1 MLRNMTLGQRLL
13 AINGVLM
20 VTLISTAVA
29 VWVMMG
35 SLSSAADRIN
45 TVNVPQLQRIAEVE
59 LNVTRVSLQLRH
71 AILSRNAAEMD
82 AAIADISAKRSLLD
96 RELEMFGQAMQ
107 DEAGRQ
113 AFAPLPG
120 LMAAFWKAGETN
132 LALIRSGQRAEA
144 MAYLVDTTIPA
155 RNALLAPLG
164 QEKQRQGRQLSDRVR
179 DIDEFASLDRS
190 MVMGSVGLAS
200 VVLVGLALYL
210 ARVTSDLGADPAVL
224 KQVARSVAAGDLSI
238 DIPLRAGD
246 KDSTL
251 ANLKAMVDQLETSVR
266 TVRQCADAVSL
277 GSSEIASGN
286 SDLSHRTESQ
296 ASALEETSASM
307 EQVGSTVR
315 QNSDNAQTA
324 NQLAMSASSVTAE
337 GGQVVAAVVGTMRDI
352 EQSARRI
359 GEIIGVIDGIAFQT
373 NILALNAAVEAA
385 RAGEQGRGFAVVAGE
400 VRNLAQRSAEAAKE
414 VRRLIVDSVDRVE
427 KGTALADR
435 AGSSMQDIVASIRRV
450 SDIVGEISSASAEQ
464 SAGVSQVGEAITQM
478 DQATQQNA
486 ALVEEMA
493 AAASSLR
500 TQARQMVDAVAVF
513 RLRETAARTI

>member
-1 MLRNMTLGQRLL
+1 MFRNMSLAQRLL
-13 AINGVLM
+13 AINAVMMLTLLGTALTVWVLM
-20 VTLISTAVA
+20 GNL
-29 VWVMMG
+29 
-35 SLSSAADRIN
+35 SAAANRIN
-45 TVNVPQLQRIAEVE
+45 TVNVPQLQRIADIE

-71 AILSRNAAEMD
+71 AILSRNPAEMETTL
-82 AAIADISAKRSLLD
+82 ADIAAKRTLLE
-96 RELEMFGQAMQ
+96 RELERFGQAMN

-120 LMAAFWKAGETN
+120 LMASFWKAGEAN

-144 MAYLVDTTIPA
+144 FAYLVDTTIPA

-164 QEKQRQGRQLSDRVR
+164 EEKVRQGRQLSERVQ
-179 DIDEFASLDRS
+179 DIDDFAGLDRL
-190 MVMGSVGLAS
+190 MVVGAVGFAS
-200 VVLVGLALYL
+200 VVLAGLTLYL
-210 ARVTSDLGADPAVL
+210 RRVTRDLGADPAVL

-238 DIPLRAGD
+238 DIPLRPGD
-246 KDSTL
+246 QDSTL
-251 ANLKAMVDQLETSVR
+251 ANLKAMVNQLEISVR

-286 SDLSHRTESQ
+286 SDLSQRTESQ

-307 EQVGSTVR
+307 EQVGSTVQ
-315 QNSDNAQTA
+315 QNADNAQTA
-324 NQLAMSASSVTAE
+324 NQLAVNASSITAE
-337 GGQVVAAVVGTMRDI
+337 GGQVVNEVVGTMRDI

-414 VRRLIVDSVDRVE
+414 VRKLIIDSVDRVE

-435 AGSSMQDIVASIRRV
+435 AGATMQEIVASIRRV
-450 SDIVGEISSASAEQ
+450 SDIVGEISAASAEQ
-464 SAGVSQVGEAITQM
+464 SSGVSQVGEAITQM

-513 RLRETAARTI
+513 RLREAGARAV

>member
-1 MLRNMTLGQRLL
+1 MLRSLTLAQRLL
-13 AINGVLM
+13 AINGFLLTVLAA
-20 VTLISTAVA
+20 TAAA
-29 VWVMMG
+29 VWTMMG
-35 SLSSAADRIN
+35 GLSVAADRIN
-45 TVNVPQLQRIAEVE
+45 TVNVPQLQRISELE

-71 AILSRNAAEMD
+71 AILARNPAELE
-82 AAIADISAKRSLLD
+82 ATLADIGTKRGLLE
-96 RELEMFGQAMQ
+96 RELAAFGTAMQ
-107 DEAGRQ
+107 DDAGRQ
-113 AFAPLPG
+113 AYAPLPG
-120 LMAAFWKAGETN
+120 LAQAFWKTGEQN
-132 LALIRSGQRAEA
+132 IALIKEGKPAEA
-144 MAYLVDTTIPA
+144 FAFLVDQTIPA
-155 RNALLAPLG
+155 RNALLAPLAL
-164 QEKQRQGRQLSDRVR
+164 EKARQGQQLTGRVR
-179 DIDEFASLDRS
+179 EIDDLASLDRGI
-190 MVMGSVGLAS
+190 VVGAVALATL
-200 VVLVGLALYL
+200 VLVGLATYL
-210 ARVTSDLGADPAVL
+210 NKVTRDLGADPDVL
-224 KQVARSVAAGDLSI
+224 KKVAQSVASGDLSI

-246 KDSTL
+246 QDSTL
-251 ANLKAMVDQLETSVR
+251 FNLKAMVGRLETSVR

-277 GSSEIASGN
+277 GSNEIASGN

-315 QNSDNAQTA
+315 QNADNAQTA
-324 NQLAMSASSVTAE
+324 NQLAVSASSTTND
-337 GGQVVAAVVGTMRDI
+337 GGRVVQEVVSTMKDI

-414 VRRLIVDSVDRVE
+414 VRRLIIDSVDRVE

-435 AGSSMQDIVASIRRV
+435 AGNTMNEIVSSIQRV

-464 SAGVSQVGEAITQM
+464 SAGVAQVGEAITQM

-500 TQARQMVDAVAVF
+500 TQAHQMVEAVGVF
-513 RLRETAARTI
+513 RLRESAASLR

>member
-1 MLRNMTLGQRLL
+1 VL
-13 AINGVLM
+13 A
-20 VTLISTAVA
+20 AVA
-29 VWVMMG
+29 LA
-35 SLSSAADRIN
+35 SLVLAGLTWYLR
-45 TVNVPQLQRIAEVE
+45 Q
-59 LNVTRVSLQLRH
+59 VTR
-71 AILSRNAAEMD
+71 
-82 AAIADISAKRSLLD
+82 
-96 RELEMFGQAMQ
+96 
-107 DEAGRQ
+107 
-113 AFAPLPG
+113 
-120 LMAAFWKAGETN
+120 
-132 LALIRSGQRAEA
+132 
-144 MAYLVDTTIPA
+144 
-155 RNALLAPLG
+155 
-164 QEKQRQGRQLSDRVR
+164 
-179 DIDEFASLDRS
+179 
-190 MVMGSVGLAS
+190 
-200 VVLVGLALYL
+200 
-210 ARVTSDLGADPAVL
+210 DLGGDPAVL
-224 KQVARSVAAGDLSI
+224 KQVVQSVAGGDLSI
-238 DIPLRAGD
+238 DIPLRPGD
-246 KDSTL
+246 RDSTL
-251 ANLKAMVDQLETSVR
+251 ANLKAMVERLENSVR

-286 SDLSHRTESQ
+286 GDLSQRTESQ

-315 QNSDNAQTA
+315 QNADNAQTA
-324 NQLAMSASSVTAE
+324 NQLAMNATSITID
-337 GGQVVAAVVGTMRDI
+337 GGQVVNEVVGTMRDI

-435 AGSSMQDIVASIRRV
+435 AGSTMQEIVSSIRRV

-464 SAGVSQVGEAITQM
+464 SAGVAQVGEAITQM

-500 TQARQMVDAVAVF
+500 SQAQQMVDAVAVF
-513 RLRETAARTI
+513 RLRGSAARAL

>member
-1 MLRNMTLGQRLL
+1 MFGNLSLAQRLL
-13 AINGVLM
+13 AINGFLM
-20 VTLISTAVA
+20 AALVATAIA
-29 VWVMMG
+29 VWTMMG
-35 SLSSAADRIN
+35 GLSVSADRIN
-45 TVNVPQLQRIAEVE
+45 TVNVPQLQRIAELE

-71 AILSRNAAEMD
+71 AILARDAAERT
-82 AAIADISAKRSLLD
+82 AALADIGTKRQLLD
-96 RELEMFGQAMQ
+96 RELAAFGAAMQ

-120 LMAAFWKAGETN
+120 LAKAFWQTGERNIALIQEGDSAAAFAF
-132 LALIRSGQRAEA
+132 
-144 MAYLVDTTIPA
+144 LVDQTIPA
-155 RNALLAPLG
+155 RNALLAPLA
-164 QEKQRQGRQLSDRVR
+164 QEKARQGQLLTDGVR
-179 DIDEFASLDRS
+179 DIDE
-190 MVMGSVGLAS
+190 LAS
-200 VVLVGLALYL
+200 MDRAIVVGAVSVSVLVLAGLALYL
-210 ARVTSDLGADPAVL
+210 WRVTQDLGADPAVL
-224 KQVARSVAAGDLSI
+224 KRVVQSVAGGDLSI

-246 KDSTL
+246 QDSTL
-251 ANLKAMVDQLETSVR
+251 ANLKAMVTRLETSVR

-277 GSSEIASGN
+277 GSGEIASGN
-286 SDLSHRTESQ
+286 TDLSQRTESQ

-315 QNSDNAQTA
+315 QNADNAQTA
-324 NQLAMSASSVTAE
+324 NQLAMSASGITNDGGRVVQEVVT
-337 GGQVVAAVVGTMRDI
+337 TMRDI

-385 RAGEQGRGFAVVAGE
+385 RAGEQGRGFAVVAAE

-435 AGSSMQDIVASIRRV
+435 AGTTMHDIVASIQRV

-464 SAGVSQVGEAITQM
+464 SAGVAQVGEAITQM

-500 TQARQMVDAVAVF
+500 TQAHQMVEAVAVF
-513 RLRETAARTI
+513 RLRESGSRIA

>member
-1 MLRNMTLGQRLL
+1 MFGNLSLAQRLL
-13 AINGVLM
+13 AINGFLM
-20 VTLISTAVA
+20 AALVATAIA
-29 VWVMMG
+29 VWTMMG
-35 SLSSAADRIN
+35 GLSLSADRIN
-45 TVNVPQLQRIAEVE
+45 TVNVPQLQRIAELE

-71 AILSRNAAEMD
+71 AILARDAAER
-82 AAIADISAKRSLLD
+82 AAALADIGTKRRLLE
-96 RELEMFGQAMQ
+96 RELASFGAAMQ
-107 DEAGRQ
+107 DETGRQ

-120 LMAAFWKAGETN
+120 LAKAFWQAGDRNIALIQEDNSAAAF
-132 LALIRSGQRAEA
+132 
-144 MAYLVDTTIPA
+144 AYLVDQTIPA
-155 RNALLAPLG
+155 RNALLAPLA
-164 QEKQRQGRQLSDRVR
+164 QEKARQGQLLTDRVR
-179 DIDEFASLDRS
+179 EIDELASLDRAI
-190 MVMGSVGLAS
+190 VVGAVSVSIL
-200 VVLVGLALYL
+200 VLVGLAVYL
-210 ARVTSDLGADPAVL
+210 QRVTQDLGADPAVL
-224 KQVARSVAAGDLSI
+224 KRVVQSVAGGDLSI

-246 KDSTL
+246 QNSTL
-251 ANLKAMVDQLETSVR
+251 ANLKAMVTRLETSVR
-266 TVRQCADAVSL
+266 TVRQCAEAVSL
-277 GSSEIASGN
+277 GSGEIASGN
-286 SDLSHRTESQ
+286 TDLSQRTESQ

-315 QNSDNAQTA
+315 QNADNAQTA
-324 NQLAMSASSVTAE
+324 NQLAVSASGITNDGGRVVQEVVT
-337 GGQVVAAVVGTMRDI
+337 TMRDI

-385 RAGEQGRGFAVVAGE
+385 RAGEQGRGFAVVAAE

-435 AGSSMQDIVASIRRV
+435 AGTTMHDIVASIQRV

-464 SAGVSQVGEAITQM
+464 SSGVAQVGEAITQM

-500 TQARQMVDAVAVF
+500 TQAHQMVEAVAVF
-513 RLRETAARTI
+513 RLRETGTSMV